1 MRVRSC
7 GLVRELN
14 RVMPLGHTDYNLQA
28 WCLLSSGLGR
38 KDVGR
43 QVFSMVDTT
52 ESLLWINSWML
63 SANGILLNLNHVITF
78 WSRILSGT

>member
-1 MRVRSC
+1 MRVRSS

-14 RVMPLGHTDYNLQA
+14 RVMPLGHTDYKLQA
-28 WCLLSSGLGR
+28 SCLLSSGLGR

-63 SANGILLNLNHVITF
+63 SANGILLNLAHVITF